1 MGKYVNILF
10 IFNVKQ
16 QKIEMLWVYSL
27 NTGDGCVQ
35 NLGPINIFLNDINKL
50 FKITP
55 FNSFFSIA

>member
-35 NLGPINIFLNDINKL
+35 ILGPINIFLNDINKL

>member
-27 NTGDGCVQ
+27 NTCDGCVQ
-35 NLGPINIFLNDINKL
+35 ILGPINIFLNDINKL